1 MSVSAHLRYVLI
13 DSLDD
18 RMESV
23 GVVQI
28 LIVDHEHS
36 RVQSL
41 KDAEVKGLGVE
52 IERESR

>member
-1 MSVSAHLRYVLI
+1 MLASAHLRYVLI

-18 RMESV
+18 RVESV

-28 LIVDHEHS
+28 LIVDHEHR
-36 RVQSL
+36 RVQGL

-52 IERESR
+52 RESR